1 MDRPSGMER
10 NWEEKLIIIS
20 QEAAASLQN
29 WGCVLPPFAEAEMYS
44 VIFPFCHTIILKW
57 EYLIS
62 IRKLHL
68 SDEMKCQDDASLK
81 TDFNT
86 GCWIILEEVN
96 PLSVLCRG
104 QPLQSI
110 GTIAP
115 EVP

>member
-29 WGCVLPPFAEAEMYS
+29 RGCMLPPFAVAKMHA
-44 VIFPFCHTIILKW
+44 VIFPFCHTIILKRQ
-57 EYLIS
+57 YSIS

-68 SDEMKCQDDASLK
+68 LDEMKYQDHASLK

>member
-29 WGCVLPPFAEAEMYS
+29 WGCVLPPFAVAEMYA